1 MSGLSIHSISQSLAS
16 AHQVQ
21 RTQASL
27 ANSLTQL
34 STGNRINSAQDDPAG
49 LIAQEWLRSE
59 ITASHAAL
67 KNTRMA
73 NSMLNVAES
82 GMRQISNLL
91 IEAKGLAVEAA
102 NTGAMTPQMV
112 EANQVQMNVILDS
125 IDRFSSMTNWLG
137 KPLLDGTLSSENG
150 GALFQLG
157 QDVVSSQQVSVPIE
171 STQTSRVG
179 GVAGSVGSAG
189 NNAAAT
195 NGTNFLMELRS
206 GGAASLATN
215 PQLADRILGAAIS
228 QIAVQRGEIG
238 SVQKYTLDSN
248 INTLQDSLVS
258 VTSAKSTISDT
269 DYAVAVSNSV
279 RDQILLQSGI
289 QALGLINQNRYNT
302 ISLLNS

>member
-1 MSGLSIHSISQSLAS
+1 MSGLSINSISQSLSA

-21 RTQASL
+21 RVQSSL
-27 ANSLTQL
+27 ANSFTQL

-102 NTGAMTPQMV
+102 NSGAMTPQMI
-112 EANQVQMNVILDS
+112 EANQIQMNAILDS

-171 STQTSRVG
+171 ATQTSQIG
-179 GVAGSVGSAG
+179 NGS
-189 NNAAAT
+189 
-195 NGTNFLMELRS
+195 NFLAKLRS
-206 GGAASLATN
+206 GGTASLATN
-215 PQLADRILGAAIS
+215 PMLADSIISTAIS
-228 QIAVQRGEIG
+228 QIAAQRGEIG

-248 INTLQDSLVS
+248 VNTLQDSLVALS
-258 VTSAKSTISDT
+258 TAKSIISDT
-269 DYAVAVSNSV
+269 DYAVAVSNTV

-289 QALGLINQNRYNT
+289 QILGLINQNRDNT
-302 ISLLNS
+302 VSLLNF

>member
-1 MSGLSIHSISQSLAS
+1 MSGLSINSVSQSLS
-16 AHQVQ
+16 AAHLVQ
-21 RTQASL
+21 QTQASL

-34 STGNRINSAQDDPAG
+34 STGSRINSAQDDPAG

-59 ITASHAAL
+59 ITAGHAAM

-102 NTGAMTPQMV
+102 NSGAMTPQMI
-112 EANQVQMNVILDS
+112 EANQLQMNAILDS
-125 IDRFSSMTNWLG
+125 IDRFSATTNWLG
-137 KPLLDGTLSSENG
+137 KPLLNGTLSSENG

-179 GVAGSVGSAG
+179 NGGG
-189 NNAAAT
+189 NV
-195 NGTNFLMELRS
+195 LMQLRS
-206 GGAASLATN
+206 GGSASLATN
-215 PQLADRILGAAIS
+215 PMLADSILSAAIS

-238 SVQKYTLDSN
+238 AVQRYTLDSN

-258 VTSAKSTISDT
+258 LSAAKSIISDA
-269 DYAVAVSNSV
+269 DYAVTVSNSI
-279 RDQILLQSGI
+279 RDRILLQSGI
-289 QALGLINQNRYNT
+289 QTLGLINQNRNNAA
-302 ISLLNS
+302 SLLDS